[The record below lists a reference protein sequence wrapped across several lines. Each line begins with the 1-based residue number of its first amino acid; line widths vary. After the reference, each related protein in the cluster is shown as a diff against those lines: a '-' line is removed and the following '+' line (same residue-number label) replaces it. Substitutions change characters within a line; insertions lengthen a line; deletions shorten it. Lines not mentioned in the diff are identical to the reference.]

1 MLTYENALTQI
12 LAQAAPLAPVQT
24 PLADALGLIL
34 AEELT
39 TPHDLPPFD
48 NSSMDGFAVRFADVL
63 TVPATLP
70 VAGEIAA
77 GMLDIPA
84 LPPGQTLRIMTGAP
98 VPGGADTV
106 VPVEDTQAHA
116 GGSVTFL
123 EAAELGQHIRRA
135 GEETRRGSVVVPNGS
150 RLRPA
155 EIGMAA
161 TVGRAAV
168 LAHPKPRVAVISTG
182 DELVEPGLALRR
194 GQIYNSNAYAIA
206 AQVEDA
212 GGIVTRQLH
221 ARDTPASLRAA
232 FDSCAGADVLIT
244 SGGVS
249 VGDFDYVKAVF
260 AERGTVDFWKVAI
273 RPGKPLAFGQW
284 GQTLFFG
291 LPGNPASSLVTFE
304 LFVRPA
310 LRKLAG
316 HFQLTRP
323 EVQAVLT
330 EDAAHTPG
338 RQSYQRAVVSG
349 QRGGYALRTT
359 GAQGSG
365 MLSPL
370 VSANALLVLPADTAF
385 FPAGTEVTVLLLD

>member
-1 MLTYENALTQI
+1 MLTYEDALTQI
-12 LAQAAPLAPVQT
+12 LAQAVPLAPVQT

-34 AEELT
+34 AEDLA

-48 NSSMDGFAVRFADVL
+48 NSSMDGFAVRFADVEA
-63 TVPATLP
+63 VPATLP

-77 GMLDIPA
+77 GLLDIPT
-84 LPPGQTLRIMTGAP
+84 LSPGQALRIMTGAP
-98 VPGGADTV
+98 VPDGADTV
-106 VPVEDTQAHA
+106 VPVEDTQAQA
-116 GGSVTFL
+116 DGRVTFP
-123 EAAELGQHIRRA
+123 EAARLGQHIRRA
-135 GEETRRGSVVVPNGS
+135 GEEVRQGSLVVPGGA

-161 TVGRAAV
+161 TVGRAGV
-168 LAHPKPRVAVISTG
+168 LAHPRPRVAIISTG
-182 DELVEPGLALRR
+182 DELVEPGRELRR
-194 GQIYNSNAYAIA
+194 GQIYNSNAYALA
-206 AQVEDA
+206 AQVANA
-212 GGIVTRQLH
+212 GGIVVKQLH
-221 ARDTPASLRAA
+221 ARDTPQALREA

-284 GQTLFFG
+284 GRTLFFG

-316 HFQLTRP
+316 HSALTRP
-323 EVQAVLT
+323 EVRAVLT
-330 EDAAHTPG
+330 EDARHTPG

-349 QRGGYALRTT
+349 QPGDYAVRTT

-370 VSANALLVLPADTAF
+370 VSANALLALPADTAF
-385 FPAGTEVTVLLLD
+385 FPAGAEVTVLLLD